1 MSPREQDSG
10 FGESLERRGLQ
21 EMKGKHWMFRDGY
34 YSEWFE
40 RYIEDGKTETRKAV
54 HSETLCR

>member
-40 RYIEDGKTETRKAV
+40 RYIEDG
-54 HSETLCR
+54 